1 MRAASLAILAL
12 AVVVGGSLAAT
23 NTERAAL
30 DAKTIVLDPGH
41 NGGNA
46 ANPKKIN
53 KKVPAGG
60 FRKECDTTGTTTS
73 DGKLSEHAFNWDMAR
88 RLKKLLEARGA
99 KVVLTRK
106 NDRGVGPCID
116 RRAAIGNRAKADAV
130 LSIHADGGPASGRGF
145 HLIHPGKVSGYTEP
159 IVKPSKRLALDMRTE
174 LIRAG
179 MARANYIGKNG
190 LSQRT
195 DLGGLNLSK
204 VPKVFVEL
212 GNMRNRADA
221 KRLKSRSWRQATA
234 RALRD
239 GLARYVARD

>member
-1 MRAASLAILAL
+1 MKAAILAVLTL

-23 NTERAAL
+23 NAERAAL
-30 DAKTIVLDPGH
+30 AAKTIVLDPGH

-46 ANPKKIN
+46 ASPEKIN
-53 KKVPAGG
+53 KQVPAGG
-60 FRKECDTTGTTTS
+60 FRKDCDTTGTATN
-73 DGKLSEHAFNWDMAR
+73 DGKLSEHAFNWDISR

-99 KVVLTRK
+99 KVVLTRRH
-106 NDRGVGPCID
+106 DRGSGPCID

-130 LSIHADGGPASGRGF
+130 ISIHADGGPAGGRGF
-145 HLIHPGKVSGYTEP
+145 HVIHPGTLKGYTEP

-174 LIRAG
+174 LTRAG
-179 MARANYIGKNG
+179 LARANYIGNKG

-204 VPKVFVEL
+204 APKIFVEL

-221 KRLKSRSWRQATA
+221 RRLKSKSWRQSTA